1 MSEHNPSL
9 DEPDFSRILR
19 ANLQR
24 VFNERD
30 GIARAAAVDELFVDE
45 PIMYEPT
52 NVVRGR
58 AAISDIAGK
67 LLEQF
72 GPTFRFMPEGSAV
85 GHHGL
90 GTLRWTA
97 GPEGGP
103 VVVTGTDAA
112 EIVGG
117 RIARLWVLLD
127 PPAS

>member
-72 GPTFRFMPEGSAV
+72 GPTFRFMPEGSA
-85 GHHGL
+85 
-90 GTLRWTA
+90 TA
-97 GPEGGP
+97 AQWLFEQPC
-103 VVVTGTDAA
+103 
-112 EIVGG
+112 
-117 RIARLWVLLD
+117 
-127 PPAS
+127 S